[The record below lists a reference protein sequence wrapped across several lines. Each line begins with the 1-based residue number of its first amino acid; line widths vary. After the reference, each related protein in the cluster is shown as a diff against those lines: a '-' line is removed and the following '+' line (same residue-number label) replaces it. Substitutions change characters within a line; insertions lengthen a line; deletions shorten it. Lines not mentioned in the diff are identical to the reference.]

1 MKSSP
6 KVGDKLRV
14 REWED
19 MEREFGIDRDG
30 DIKCTPFFIKE
41 MCKFCGKVVTV
52 ENVVYD
58 VYDEKLK
65 IGIHEDNDM
74 YMWSVDMF
82 CEPVPTI
89 KHRSLQL
96 YLQQRRAQS

>member
-1 MKSSP
+1 MKSIP

-58 VYDEKLK
+58 EYDEKLK
-65 IGIHEDNDM
+65 IGIDEDNGD
-74 YMWSVDMF
+74 YIWSVDMF
-82 CEPVPTI
+82 CEPVPAM